1 MTDNLLQKLEEKMMT
16 LLAELES
23 LRKETNRLTQENNSL
38 KVEYGN
44 YVKKLQNIVSLMDSL
59 DSAHP
64 PVIQQQDEVVEDV
77 DYAQA

>member
-23 LRKETNRLTQENNSL
+23 LRKETTRLTQENNNL

-59 DSAHP
+59 DAAQPAVSE
-64 PVIQQQDEVVEDV
+64 EVQ
-77 DYAQA
+77 DYASV